1 MGKPQGEIEADKLR
15 KKVGRAIEAYKLLGK
30 DDRLMVGLSG
40 GIDSLVML
48 DILSDRRKHLP
59 FSFHLEAIHVYMEDL
74 PDLSDRGY
82 LKELGEKLDIT
93 LHLERQSTHRPGRT
107 KKSMCF
113 SCSWNRRK
121 AIFQKAADRGC
132 NKVVFAHHMDDALA
146 TLLMNMT
153 FHGEMSSIPP
163 KLSMFN
169 GRFDLIRP
177 MILASSDEIN
187 HYAALRNLHP
197 AERECPWEDKN
208 HRNTFHNLVQQMSQL
223 HPQARINLFNS
234 MDNIF
239 AEYLPEKP
247 V

>member
-1 MGKPQGEIEADKLR
+1 MGKPQEKIETDKLR
-15 KKVGRAIEAYKLLGK
+15 KKVGRAIEAYQLFGQG
-30 DDRLMVGLSG
+30 DRLMVGLSG

-48 DILSDRRKHLP
+48 EILSDRGKHLP
-59 FSFHLEAIHVYMEDL
+59 FSFHLEAIHVYMEDM

-93 LHLERQSTHRPGRT
+93 LHLERRSTHRPGRT
-107 KKSMCF
+107 HKSRCF

-132 NKVVFAHHMDDALA
+132 NKVVFAHHMDDALT

-177 MILASSDEIN
+177 MILASSEDIN
-187 HYAALRNLHP
+187 HYAALSNLHS
-197 AERECPWEDKN
+197 AERQCPWEEKN
-208 HRNTFHNLVQQMSQL
+208 HRDTFQNLVQQISQL

-234 MDNIF
+234 MDRIF
-239 AEYLPEKP
+239 SEYLPEKP